1 MYRSWL
7 LEFLE
12 RDGLGVLLDSLE
24 RLGQGQGGGPQGPGG
39 ARRGGRAA
47 GGLSSMADISSQI
60 ECVAC
65 TRAVINSGVGLEYI
79 VGHPAH
85 TRQLATILSSQ
96 NTTVKLQVFELL
108 CAICMFSPSGHALA
122 LDALQHFKRLRGHRY
137 RFDAVILE
145 LRTADSA
152 VYQTVLL
159 AFINCLIMANQGLA
173 ERTRT
178 RSELMGSGLGQLLAG
193 LRASDSDDLQI
204 QVAVFD
210 KAAHADQDA
219 LEELGAAGDP
229 LHMSHHQLFDAVFSK
244 VADTPQSLALHS
256 VLLNLS
262 QLDPSNPQSDRIWEA
277 LEELTAHIANGSVP
291 ASWSKGSRP
300 ACETKSVATQ
310 TTTRT
315 RLSDRLSTSSSL
327 TPTSTTPAP
336 GGVGMA
342 PLRESVDAGTDPMT
356 PTPTPEAAASK
367 ARTEVSGPATTA
379 STVPPPPPPPPAP
392 PLPGVP
398 APPPLQGVAAPPPPP
413 PPFPGAPAPPPPPPP
428 FPGAPAPPPPPPF
441 PGATAPP
448 PPPPFPGAPAP
459 PPFPGA
465 PAPPP
470 PPPIPG
476 APTPPPPP
484 PAPGAPVPPPP
495 MPGMVPVEEPL
506 CVAKTHYL
514 TYPARRSLGDVPDGA
529 WNPSGAAKYNTFP
542 HPRRKLKTLN
552 WTKIPNQVIGRES
565 VWSALPNVEPR
576 VHMDFH
582 QIEELFCQKSA
593 APAES
598 KAGKKSAAATSALHP
613 TSINLLDSKRSL
625 AVNIFLKQFRSGSGE
640 VIEAIK
646 CGDSAK
652 LGAERLQGLQ
662 RLLPDKTELELIRSH
677 PKDGG
682 PLGSAEQFFLSLANV
697 PSYSVRIEALL
708 QKEQLPTSVQ
718 ELKPQLQTVINTCDQ
733 VINNASLKEFLAL
746 ILQFGNYLNHG
757 SYAGSAAGFKLNTLP
772 KLLDMRTNKPRF
784 TCLHYVVEVAEE
796 QNKDI
801 LKFTSEMKQM
811 RSAARI
817 SMEALEEEIQAL
829 ANKINKL
836 NSLLKGAE
844 KDVQKQYSDFVSE
857 AMSTVKDLQACL
869 SEAKKAA
876 QRLALH
882 FCEDL
887 NGSSASRF
895 QLQECFKLFADF
907 FDKVDQVRVENDQ
920 RKKQEE
926 RAAARKK
933 AEEAKALEAASAP
946 EGKQA
951 VKGVAGKGRKGR
963 GRTVLEADE
972 PCLVDRLMQEI
983 RGGTFKLRR
992 AVPAGQA

>member
-1 MYRSWL
+1 MVRRCRRSISSSAAERLAQARSWL

-24 RLGQGQGGGPQGPGG
+24 RLGHGQHHGVVGAG
-39 ARRGGRAA
+39 ARRGC

-65 TRAVINSGVGLEYI
+65 TRAVINSGVGLEYM

-85 TRQLATILSSQ
+85 TRQLASILSSQ

-122 LDALQHFKRLRGHRY
+122 LDALQHFKNLRGHRY

-145 LRTADSA
+145 LRTAETA

-159 AFINCLIMANQGLA
+159 CFVNCLVMANQGLA

-178 RSELMGSGLGQLLAG
+178 RSELMGSGLGQLLAV
-193 LRASDSDDLQI
+193 LRTIDSNELQI
-204 QVAVFD
+204 QVGVFD
-210 KAAHADQDA
+210 DAAHADQDA

-229 LHMSHHQLFDAVFSK
+229 LHMSHHQLFDTIFSK
-244 VADTPQSLALHS
+244 VREQPIASLTVVGVRGVLIVVALAVLQVADTPQSLALHS

-262 QLDPSNPQSDRIWEA
+262 QLDPSNTQS
-277 LEELTAHIANGSVP
+277 
-291 ASWSKGSRP
+291 
-300 ACETKSVATQ
+300 
-310 TTTRT
+310 
-315 RLSDRLSTSSSL
+315 
-327 TPTSTTPAP
+327 
-336 GGVGMA
+336 
-342 PLRESVDAGTDPMT
+342 
-356 PTPTPEAAASK
+356 
-367 ARTEVSGPATTA
+367 
-379 STVPPPPPPPPAP
+379 
-392 PLPGVP
+392 
-398 APPPLQGVAAPPPPP
+398 
-413 PPFPGAPAPPPPPPP
+413 
-428 FPGAPAPPPPPPF
+428 
-441 PGATAPP
+441 
-448 PPPPFPGAPAP
+448 
-459 PPFPGA
+459 
-465 PAPPP
+465 
-470 PPPIPG
+470 
-476 APTPPPPP
+476 
-484 PAPGAPVPPPP
+484 
-495 MPGMVPVEEPL
+495 
-506 CVAKTHYL
+506 
-514 TYPARRSLGDVPDGA
+514 
-529 WNPSGAAKYNTFP
+529 
-542 HPRRKLKTLN
+542 RKLKTLN

-565 VWSALPNVEPR
+565 VWSELPNVEPR

-582 QIEELFCQKSA
+582 QIEELFCQKQA

-598 KAGKKSAAATSALHP
+598 KAGKKANVTASASHP
-613 TSINLLDSKRSL
+613 TLVNLLDSKRSL
-625 AVNIFLKQFRSGSGE
+625 AVNIFLKQFRSASSE
-640 VIEAIK
+640 IIDAIK

-662 RLLPDKTELELIRSH
+662 RLLPDKTELELIKSH

-682 PLGSAEQFFLSLANV
+682 PLGSAEQFFSNLANV
-697 PSYSVRIEALL
+697 PSYPVRIEALL
-708 QKEQLPTSVQ
+708 QKEQLPTTVA
-718 ELKPQLQTVINTCDQ
+718 ELKPQLQTVINICDQ

-746 ILQFGNYLNHG
+746 ILQFGNYLNAG

-801 LKFTSEMKQM
+801 LKFTTEMKQM

-817 SMEALEEEIQAL
+817 SMEALEEEVQAL

-836 NSLLKGAE
+836 NN
-844 KDVQKQYSDFVSE
+844 FVSE
-857 AMSTVKDLQACL
+857 AMSTVKDLQICM

-876 QRLALH
+876 QRLASH

-887 NGSSASRF
+887 NGSAASRF

-907 FDKVDQVRVENDQ
+907 FDKVDQVRVENEQ

-933 AEEAKALEAASAP
+933 AEEAKQALEAATGP
-946 EGKQA
+946 EGKKDS
-951 VKGVAGKGRKGR
+951 KGVVKRKPRGK
-963 GRTVLEADE
+963 TVLEADE

-992 AVPAGQA
+992 TVPAGQA